1 MPVLK
6 SNLHSKLVTVS
17 KLESNENPEVIIM
30 FTSEHRAC
38 DSEQNDSTHSHL
50 SSWECNNGRSFYFA
64 FLAAEAA
71 EVIVLRTG
79 KFVRSKIGK
88 NSIAFPPFQKNNLTG
103 KPLYKK

>member
-1 MPVLK
+1 MPVLR
-6 SNLHSKLVTVS
+6 SNLYSKLVNVS
-17 KLESNENPEVIIM
+17 KLESNEYPEEIKP
-30 FTSEHRAC
+30 FTCEHKAF

-50 SSWECNNGRSFYFA
+50 SSWECNNGRIFYFA

-79 KFVRSKIGK
+79 KFVKSKTVN
-88 NSIAFPPFQKNNLTG
+88 NSIAFPPFQKNNLTR